1 MFDSSVRERDLDH
14 FLLEELSASPAFFDW
29 FMGRLAGCFRV
40 PAHAD
45 VRVQRSPRRLTDT
58 RQTDLQIGF
67 ADGDE
72 VKGVVLIENKVT
84 DGFQD
89 AQPEAYADEITAW
102 RERVGQKHAVA
113 VLVSPRSNMAVQGCE
128 HFHAAILIEEI
139 VDHLAERL
147 RDGGLPAELRARLEI
162 KVELLEAICGKR
174 ANSRWNPETIPE
186 RRDFRL
192 MYEALLRDLAPGLRV
207 RPSVD
212 GRKATTRFFDG
223 FPGQGTLPFSAQLK
237 HEYGHGDLWK
247 YAALQF
253 KGAGHLVEAVRAAD
267 GLVPPDGSI
276 QVDRSGTSLMI
287 RVVTP
292 GIDPDPA
299 RFDEQ
304 REKLEAGIDALKLLC
319 EWLQRN
325 KGALA
330 EIMNV
335 VHSSRGTAV

>member
-1 MFDSSVRERDLDH
+1 MIFDTSVRERDLDH

-29 FMGRLAGCFRV
+29 FISRLAGCFRV

-67 ADGDE
+67 TDGDE

-89 AQPEAYADEITAW
+89 GQPEAYADEIAAW
-102 RERVGQKHAVA
+102 RDRVGLEHAVA
-113 VLVSPRSNMAVQGCE
+113 VLVSPRNNQAVQGCE
-128 HFHAAILIEEI
+128 HFHAAIHIEEI
-139 VDHLAERL
+139 VDHLAARL
-147 RDGGLPAELRARLEI
+147 RDGGLAAELRARLEI
-162 KVELLEAICGKR
+162 KIELLEAICGKR

-192 MYEALLRDLAPGLRV
+192 MYEALVRELAPGLRV
-207 RPSVD
+207 KPSVD
-212 GRKATTRFFDG
+212 GRKATTRFFEG
-223 FPGQGTLPFSAQLK
+223 FPAQGTLPFLAQLK
-237 HEYGHGDLWK
+237 HEYGHGDPWK

-253 KGAGHLVEAVRAAD
+253 KGAGHLVDAVRADD
-267 GLVPPDGSI
+267 GLVPPDGTI

-299 RFDEQ
+299 RFEEQ
-304 REKLEAGIDALKLLC
+304 REKLVAGIDALKLLC
-319 EWLQRN
+319 EWLQRH
-325 KGALA
+325 KGALTA
-330 EIMNV
+330 IMS
-335 VHSSRGTAV
+335 HAS